1 MTAGRSARPV
11 DEASLP
17 VIDLR
22 SGRLEET
29 AHAVRIACEDVGFFY
44 VAGHG
49 VSESLVARVFEESAR
64 FHALAV
70 EEKQELAVNPFHR
83 GYLPLASYRLNEKL
97 APNLSESLVLMHE
110 LSDDDP
116 GLLAE
121 KPLQGPNQWP
131 DLPGFRATMLEYVSA
146 IEAVGRRLLSA
157 FALGLELPA
166 DYFEPMFRKPTTF
179 LRLLH
184 YPPQPADSPGNQFGS
199 APHTD
204 YGAITILAQ
213 DSSGGLH
220 VRHRSGEW
228 IQATPVAGTFVVNVG
243 DVMARWT
250 NDRFVSTP
258 HRVLNLSG
266 GDRYSVPFF
275 FDPSMGAEIE
285 CLPTCRSEEEPPKYP
300 PIPYGEYLL
309 SRLNTHYAYRNAGAA
324 GV

>member
-1 MTAGRSARPV
+1 MSVARNARAL

-17 VIDLR
+17 VIELG
-22 SGRLEET
+22 SVPLEET
-29 AHAVRIACEDVGFFY
+29 AAAVRRACEQVGFFY
-44 VAGHG
+44 VAGHD
-49 VSESLVARVFEESAR
+49 VRESLVRRVFDQSAR
-64 FHALAV
+64 FHALAL
-70 EEKQELAVNPFHR
+70 EEKQRLAVNRFHR
-83 GYLPLASYRLNEKL
+83 GYIPLASYRLNETL
-97 APNLSESLVLMHE
+97 APNLSESLVMMHE
-110 LSDDDP
+110 LATDDP
-116 GLLAE
+116 DRIAE

-131 DLPGFRATMLEYVSA
+131 DLSGFRETMLEYVSA
-146 IEAVGRRLLSA
+146 MESLGRKLLSA
-157 FALGLELPA
+157 FALGLDLPGG
-166 DYFEPMFRKPTTF
+166 YFAPMFDKPTTF

-184 YPPQPADSPGNQFGS
+184 YPPQPVDSPDNQFGS

-228 IQATPVAGTFVVNVG
+228 IQATPIAGTFVVNAG

-266 GDRYSVPFF
+266 GERYSVPFF
-275 FDPSMGAEIE
+275 FDPNMEAVVE
-285 CLPTCRSEEEPPKYP
+285 CLSTCQGAGNPPKYP